1 MLKRLTQYLDSHS
14 TRYVVVIHSP
24 AYTAQEI
31 AARAHVPGR
40 ELAKT
45 VMAKVDGKM
54 TMLVLPASSMVN
66 FTALRQD
73 AGASRAELATE
84 AEFKGLFPE
93 CEVGAMPP
101 FGNLFDMP
109 VLVDRTLLEDEE
121 IAFNAGTHKELVRLS
136 YADFARLVQPTVMS
150 FGIRKKIHEEEIR

>member
-1 MLKRLTQYLDSHS
+1 MLKRLTEFLDGNN

-45 VMAKVDGKM
+45 VMAKVDGAM

-66 FTALRQD
+66 FTAVRQEAL
-73 AGASRAELATE
+73 AGKAELATE
-84 AEFKGLFPE
+84 VEFKGLFPD

-101 FGNLFDMP
+101 FGNLFGIP
-109 VLVDRTLLEDEE
+109 VLVDRALLEDEE
-121 IAFNAGTHKELVRLS
+121 IAFNAGTHKELVRLA
-136 YADFARLVQPTVMS
+136 YADFARLVKPKVMS
-150 FGIRKKIHEEEIR
+150 FGIKKKMHEEEIR